1 MPEQALGGIQLGFG
15 IVVEDKPSELSGMYF
30 LDITAITNYFRKEKG
45 RQDVDNAV
53 LELTEDN
60 FDNIVNSSPLIL
72 VEFYAEWCAPCQQL
86 EPHYAAAAR
95 RWVGLVTIIV

>member
-1 MPEQALGGIQLGFG
+1 M
-15 IVVEDKPSELSGMYF
+15 
-30 LDITAITNYFRKEKG
+30 
-45 RQDVDNAV
+45 DNAV

-60 FDNIVNSSPLIL
+60 FDNIVDSSPLIL

-95 RWVGLVTIIV
+95 RWVELVPVKYGRYNISTCGSSAIKCNREG

>member
-1 MPEQALGGIQLGFG
+1 MCVHLEVSPTLHLF
-15 IVVEDKPSELSGMYF
+15 P
-30 LDITAITNYFRKEKG
+30 TAITDYFRKEKG
-45 RQDVDNAV
+45 RQDVENAV

-60 FDNIVNSSPLIL
+60 FDNIVDSSPLIL

-95 RWVGLVTIIV
+95 RWVGVVITAIYTIMHD